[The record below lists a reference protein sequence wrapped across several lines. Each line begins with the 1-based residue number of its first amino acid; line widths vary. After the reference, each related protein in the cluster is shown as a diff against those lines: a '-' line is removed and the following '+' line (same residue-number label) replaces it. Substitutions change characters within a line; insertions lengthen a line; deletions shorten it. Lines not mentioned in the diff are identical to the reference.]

1 LLYFKQPLFLF
12 LNIQSLPL
20 QPDFILM
27 AADYSQLK
35 AFLAVMKAALR
46 SIVKSPSSVVF
57 TIAFPLIFILVF
69 GFLGDSGK
77 YSIKVG
83 LAPGSDTL
91 NPIYT
96 GLRFVDMVKFVNSE
110 SPAQQK
116 QDLEKDKISILLH
129 IQKTSGS
136 PSYKVLMEVN
146 AAEQG
151 KATQMKAVM
160 EKIALSTD
168 KEIAARQ
175 ASLLSVEQQVVE
187 SRMFSTIDF
196 ILPGQ
201 LGFSLLAASVF
212 GTAFVFYNLRQA
224 LVLKRFFAT
233 PIRREYIILAE
244 ACARMI
250 FQLIGALVIIM
261 VGKIAFGYTL
271 VHGVVTVINM
281 LAICAIGLLV
291 FMSFGFI
298 ISGIAKS
305 EATIPPLSNIITMP
319 QFLLAGT
326 FFSVEAFPKWMQPI
340 TKALPL
346 TYLND
351 ALRDIAFNGASLW
364 DVKMDIAVLLLWG
377 VIGYFA
383 ASRLFKWE

>member
-1 LLYFKQPLFLF
+1 
-12 LNIQSLPL
+12 
-20 QPDFILM
+20 M
-27 AADYSQLK
+27 AANYSQFQ
-35 AFLAVMKAALR
+35 AFLAVTKAALR
-46 SIVKSPSSVVF
+46 SIMKSPSSVVF

-69 GFLGDSGK
+69 GFLGDGSK
-77 YSIKVG
+77 YNIKVG
-83 LAPGSDTL
+83 IAKDSDTL
-91 NPIYT
+91 NPIYMA
-96 GLRFVDMVKFVNSE
+96 LHQVAMVKFSE
-110 SPAQQK
+110 ASSPKQQ
-116 QDLEKDKISILLH
+116 QEDLQKGKISALLH
-129 IQKTSGS
+129 IQKMNGI
-136 PSYKVLMEVN
+136 PAYKVLMDVN
-146 AAEQG
+146 AADQE
-151 KATQMKAVM
+151 KANQLKAII

-168 KEIAARQ
+168 EQSAARQ
-175 ASLLSVEQQVVE
+175 AQLISIDQQVVE
-187 SRMFSTIDF
+187 SRKFSTIDF

-212 GTAFVFYNLRQA
+212 GTAFVFFNLRQA

-244 ACARMI
+244 GLARMI

-271 VHGVVTVINM
+271 IHGVVTVINM
-281 LAICAIGLLV
+281 LVICAIGLLV

-305 EATIPPLSNIITMP
+305 ESTIPPLSNIITLP

-326 FFSVEAFPKWMQPI
+326 FFSIEAFPKWMQPF

-351 ALRDIAFNGASLW
+351 ALREIAFDGASLW

>member
-1 LLYFKQPLFLF
+1 MSS
-12 LNIQSLPL
+12 N
-20 QPDFILM
+20 
-27 AADYSQLK
+27 YSQFQ
-35 AFLAVMKAALR
+35 AFLAVTKAALR
-46 SIVKSPSSVVF
+46 SIMKSPSSVVF

-69 GFLGDSGK
+69 GFLGDSAK
-77 YSIKVG
+77 YNIKIG
-83 LAPGSDTL
+83 IAPNSDTV
-91 NPIYT
+91 NPVYA
-96 GLRFVDMVKFVNSE
+96 GLHLVEMIKFVNSE
-110 SPAQQK
+110 TPALQK
-116 QDLEKDKISILLH
+116 QDLEKGKISVLLH
-129 IQKTSGS
+129 IEKTNTV
-136 PSYKVLMEVN
+136 PSYKVMMDVN
-146 AAEQG
+146 AADQA
-151 KATQMKAVM
+151 KADQLKAII
-160 EKIALSTD
+160 EKVVLSTD
-168 KEIAARQ
+168 RTISEKQAELIAV
-175 ASLLSVEQQVVE
+175 SQQTVE
-187 SRMFSTIDF
+187 SRKFSTIDF

-212 GTAFVFYNLRQA
+212 GTAFVFFNLRQA

-244 ACARMI
+244 GFARMI

-271 VHGVVTVINM
+271 IHGLVTVINM
-281 LAICAIGLLV
+281 LVICAVGLLV

-305 EATIPPLSNIITMP
+305 ESTIPPLSNIITLP

-364 DVKMDIAVLLLWG
+364 DVKTDIAVLLLWG

>member
-1 LLYFKQPLFLF
+1 
-12 LNIQSLPL
+12 
-20 QPDFILM
+20 M
-27 AADYSQLK
+27 ANNYSQLK
-35 AFLAVMKAALR
+35 AFLAVTKAALR
-46 SIVKSPSSVVF
+46 SIMKSPSSVVF

-69 GFLGDSGK
+69 GFLGDGSK
-77 YSIKVG
+77 YNIKVG
-83 LAPGSDTL
+83 ITPDSDTL
-91 NPIYT
+91 NPIY
-96 GLRFVDMVKFVNSE
+96 GILHQIDMVKFVSSE
-110 SPAQQK
+110 AGQQK
-116 QDLEKDKISILLH
+116 QDLENGKISVLLH
-129 IQKTSGS
+129 IKKTNSS
-136 PSYKVLMEVN
+136 PEYKVFMDVN
-146 AAEQG
+146 AADQA
-151 KATQMKAVM
+151 KADQLKSVI
-160 EKIALSTD
+160 EKIVLSTD
-168 KEIAARQ
+168 PVAAERQ
-175 ASLLSVEQQVVE
+175 TELISINQQIIE
-187 SRMFSTIDF
+187 SRKFSTIDF

-212 GTAFVFYNLRQA
+212 GTAFVFFNLRQA

-244 ACARMI
+244 GFARMI
-250 FQLIGALVIIM
+250 FQLIGAVVIIL

-271 VHGVVTVINM
+271 IHGVVTVINM
-281 LAICAIGLLV
+281 LVICAVGLLV

-305 EATIPPLSNIITMP
+305 ESTIPPLSNIITLP

-351 ALRDIAFNGASLW
+351 ALREIAFNGASLW
-364 DVKMDIAVLLLWG
+364 DVKMDIGVLLLWG

>member
-1 LLYFKQPLFLF
+1 MSS
-12 LNIQSLPL
+12 N
-20 QPDFILM
+20 
-27 AADYSQLK
+27 YSQFQ
-35 AFLAVMKAALR
+35 AFLAVTKAALR
-46 SIVKSPSSVVF
+46 SIMKSPSSVVF

-69 GFLGDSGK
+69 GFLGDGAK
-77 YSIKVG
+77 YNIKVG
-83 LAPGSDTL
+83 IAPNSDTM
-91 NPIYT
+91 NPVYA
-96 GLRFVDMVKFVNSE
+96 GLHFVDMVKFINSE
-110 SPAQQK
+110 SPEQQK
-116 QDLEKDKISILLH
+116 QDLEKGKISVLLH
-129 IQKTSGS
+129 IQKTNAI
-136 PSYKVLMEVN
+136 PAYKVLMEVN
-146 AAEQG
+146 AADQT
-151 KATQMKAVM
+151 KAAQLKAVI
-160 EKIALSTD
+160 EKIVLSTD
-168 KEIAARQ
+168 KSIAAKQ
-175 ASLLSVEQQVVE
+175 AELISVNQEIVE
-187 SRMFSTIDF
+187 SREFSTIDF

-212 GTAFVFYNLRQA
+212 GTAFVFFNLRQA

-244 ACARMI
+244 GFARMI

-271 VHGVVTVINM
+271 IHGVVTVINM
-281 LAICAIGLLV
+281 LVICAIGLLV

-305 EATIPPLSNIITMP
+305 ESTIPPLSNIITLP

-364 DVKMDIAVLLLWG
+364 EVKIDIAVLLLWG

>member
-1 LLYFKQPLFLF
+1 
-12 LNIQSLPL
+12 
-20 QPDFILM
+20 M
-27 AADYSQLK
+27 ASNYSQFT
-35 AFLAVMKAALR
+35 AFLAVTKAALR
-46 SIVKSPSSVVF
+46 SIMKSPSSVVF

-69 GFLGDSGK
+69 GFLGDSAK
-77 YSIKVG
+77 YNIKVG

-91 NPIYT
+91 NPVYA
-96 GLRFVDMVKFVNSE
+96 GLQYVDMVKFVNSE
-110 SPAQQK
+110 SPAKQK
-116 QDLEKDKISILLH
+116 EDLAKGKISVLLH
-129 IQKTSGS
+129 IQKTNAT
-136 PSYKVLMEVN
+136 PAYKVLMDVN
-146 AAEQG
+146 AADEA
-151 KATQMKAVM
+151 KANQLKAVI
-160 EKIALSTD
+160 EKVVLSSD
-168 KEIAARQ
+168 KAVSDKQ
-175 ASLLSVEQQVVE
+175 AELIDVTQKVVA
-187 SRMFSTIDF
+187 SRNFSTIDF

-212 GTAFVFYNLRQA
+212 GTAFVFFNLRQS

-233 PIRREYIILAE
+233 PIRREFIILAE
-244 ACARMI
+244 GFARMI
-250 FQLIGALVIIM
+250 FQLIGALVIIL

-305 EATIPPLSNIITMP
+305 ESTIPPLSNIITLP